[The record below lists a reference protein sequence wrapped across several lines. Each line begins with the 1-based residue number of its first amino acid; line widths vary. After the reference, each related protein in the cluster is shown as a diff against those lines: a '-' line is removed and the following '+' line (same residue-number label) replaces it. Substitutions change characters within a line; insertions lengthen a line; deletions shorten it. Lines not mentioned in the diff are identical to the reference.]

1 MAIGVVKQSVKLMLA
16 KASAATDGAG
26 KAEAVIK
33 IPGTFSV
40 DAKGDLASDRTIN
53 GGWGYFANQA
63 DGDYVHAQ
71 VQDDDNLLGY
81 GAGFIVDTF
90 HDKDVT
96 TANQGWYF
104 PRQQVLELRPLVSD
118 DPTSLPNGLYLHI
131 IAQKANIATSDTFY
145 VNVHWGKR
153 IR

>member
-1 MAIGVVKQSVKLMLA
+1 MYMNQSVKLLLA
-16 KASAATDGAG
+16 KGSATTDGSGSAD
-26 KAEAVIK
+26 VTIK
-33 IPGTFSV
+33 IPGTFGV
-40 DAKGDLASDRTIN
+40 DAKGNFVNGRTIS

-63 DGDYVHAQ
+63 DGDYVYAE
-71 VQDDDNLLGY
+71 VRDDDNLLGY
-81 GAGFIVDTF
+81 GAGFVLDRF
-90 HDKDVT
+90 HDNDVPA
-96 TANQGWYF
+96 ANQGWFF

-118 DPTSLPNGLYLHI
+118 DPTDMPSGMYLHI